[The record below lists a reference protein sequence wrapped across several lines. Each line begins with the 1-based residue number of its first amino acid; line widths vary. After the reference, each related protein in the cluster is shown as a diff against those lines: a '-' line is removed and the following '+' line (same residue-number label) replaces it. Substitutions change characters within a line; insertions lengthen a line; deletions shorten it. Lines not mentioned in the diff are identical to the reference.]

1 MKPGNCPLFGHGP
14 LATTPVDEGLVM
26 ARKKKRNATAANG
39 LHMLIVEARFYD
51 AISDELLRGA
61 TRVLDKAGARY
72 DRVTVPGALE
82 IPAAIAIA
90 IDDAKRRR
98 APYDGVVALGCVI
111 RGETHHFDI
120 VANES
125 ARALIDLAVS
135 ERLALGNGIL
145 TVENE
150 AQANAR
156 ARVEDGDKGGAAARA
171 ALTMVALKHTLVW
184 R

>member
-1 MKPGNCPLFGHGP
+1 
-14 LATTPVDEGLVM
+14 M
-26 ARKKKRNATAANG
+26 ARKRSGAKSTDR
-39 LHMLIVEARFYD
+39 LHILIVEARYYD

-61 TRVLDKAGARY
+61 TRVLDTARARY

-82 IPAAIAIA
+82 IPAAVAIA
-90 IDDAKRRR
+90 IDAARRR
-98 APYDGVVALGCVI
+98 REPYDGVVALGCVI
-111 RGETHHFDI
+111 RGETHHFNI

-135 ERLALGNGIL
+135 ERIAIGNGIL
-145 TVENE
+145 TVDNE
-150 AQANAR
+150 AQANKRAR
-156 ARVEDGDKGGAAARA
+156 AEEGDKGGVAARA

>member
-1 MKPGNCPLFGHGP
+1 MKPGDCPLFRQGA
-14 LATTPVDEGLVM
+14 LATTPVDRALVM
-26 ARKKKRNATAANG
+26 ARNKKRITKTADS
-39 LHMLIVEARFYD
+39 LHLLIVEARFYD

-61 TRVLDKAGARY
+61 TRVLDKVGARY

-90 IDDAKRRR
+90 IDAAKRRR

-125 ARALIDLAVS
+125 ARALINLAVS
-135 ERLALGNGIL
+135 ERLALGNGVL

-156 ARVEDGDKGGAAARA
+156 ARVDEGDKGGAAARA

>member
-1 MKPGNCPLFGHGP
+1 
-14 LATTPVDEGLVM
+14 M
-26 ARKKKRNATAANG
+26 ARKNSDGKKRDN

-51 AISDELLRGA
+51 NISDELLGGA
-61 TRVLDKAGARY
+61 TRVLDHAGARY
-72 DRVTVPGALE
+72 DRITVPGTLE

-90 IDDAKRRR
+90 VDAARRRR
-98 APYDGVVALGCVI
+98 APYDGIVALGCVI
-111 RGETHHFDI
+111 RGETYHFEI

-125 ARALIDLAVS
+125 ARGLTDLALN
-135 ERLALGNGIL
+135 ERLAIGNGIL

-150 AQANAR
+150 AQAYAR
-156 ARVEDGDKGGAAARA
+156 ARLDEGDKGGAAARA

>member
-1 MKPGNCPLFGHGP
+1 
-14 LATTPVDEGLVM
+14 M
-26 ARKKKRNATAANG
+26 AKKRSAKKSDS
-39 LHMLIVEARFYD
+39 LHMLIVEARFYET
-51 AISDELLRGA
+51 ISDELLRGA
-61 TRVLDKAGARY
+61 TRVLDNAGARY

-82 IPAAIAIA
+82 IPAAIAISV
-90 IDDAKRRR
+90 DAARRRR

-111 RGETHHFDI
+111 RGETYHFEI

-125 ARALIDLAVS
+125 ARALIDLAVR

-150 AQANAR
+150 AQAHAR
-156 ARVEDGDKGGAAARA
+156 ARVEEGDKGGAAARA

>member
-1 MKPGNCPLFGHGP
+1 
-14 LATTPVDEGLVM
+14 M
-26 ARKKKRNATAANG
+26 ARKKRSVKTSND
-39 LHMLIVEARFYD
+39 LHVLIVEARFYD

-61 TRVLDKAGARY
+61 TRVLDQAGARY
-72 DRVTVPGALE
+72 DRITVPGALE
-82 IPAAIAIA
+82 IPTAIAIA
-90 IDDAKRRR
+90 VDAARKRRS
-98 APYDGVVALGCVI
+98 PYDGVVALGCVI

-125 ARALIDLAVS
+125 ARSLMNLAVS

-150 AQANAR
+150 AQAHAR
-156 ARVEDGDKGGAAARA
+156 ARLDEGDKGGAAARA